1 MRVCTSCEKFCA
13 ENDMVEECIYVL
25 DVLRVLGKGQ
35 SHNNIILLQNLTEPL
50 MGPQL
55 GYIMEEIREAFGSDS
70 CREIL
75 LSEKNL
81 WFFGEDQ
88 LKKHPVCNINKDPFG
103 HMILHFCPH

>member
-1 MRVCTSCEKFCA
+1 
-13 ENDMVEECIYVL
+13 MVEECIYVL

-35 SHNNIILLQNLTEPL
+35 SHNNIIFLQNLTEPL

-70 CREIL
+70 CRETL